1 MSYSVCRAYQLM
13 NFALVE
19 ANDKLESLKGDS
31 FEKCT
36 TIVQQ
41 MKDMLDQWTSRFDGD
56 SGNIY

>member
-1 MSYSVCRAYQLM
+1 MSYSVCRVYQL
-13 NFALVE
+13 LGE